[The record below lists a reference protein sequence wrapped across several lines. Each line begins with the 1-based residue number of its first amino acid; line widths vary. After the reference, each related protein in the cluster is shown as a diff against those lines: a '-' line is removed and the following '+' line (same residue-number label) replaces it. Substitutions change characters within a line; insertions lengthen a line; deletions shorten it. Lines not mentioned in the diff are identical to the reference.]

1 MSGTRP
7 KVGFNPQTPHQAAG
21 SRMLPPESLPS
32 ARSDAPAATTAA
44 APEDEPPGARVASR
58 GLTVR
63 PCAGLSASAVVI
75 PVTTAPAAR
84 KRATAVASR
93 SGRRSRCSA
102 DDPATGHP
110 STSIQSLTVIGTP
123 SSGRAVPARR
133 RASLVV
139 ASARVRSGSRAATAP
154 KAARTRS
161 SRARWSCATSTA
173 DTSRLRRAD
182 ASATAE
188 RAELRQGRARHRAR
202 RGTAGGR
209 RPAAR
214 PDRESRRAA
223 GGTPPRHRVR
233 TARCRPCGRRLSCCA
248 RCSAAS
254 VT

>member
-7 KVGFNPQTPHQAAG
+7 KLGFKPQTPHQAAG

-32 ARSDAPAATTAA
+32 ASGDAPAATTAA

-133 RASLVV
+133 RASLAV
-139 ASARVRSGSRAATAP
+139 ASARVRSGSARGDRAEGSPHAFESREMVLRDFDRRHLSIAKCRRERDRRAGGAQAGTRSPSRTTRNCRRSSSCGSAGPREPSACGRYATAP
-154 KAARTRS
+154 SGAYCTM
-161 SRARWSCATSTA
+161 
-173 DTSRLRRAD
+173 
-182 ASATAE
+182 
-188 RAELRQGRARHRAR
+188 
-202 RGTAGGR
+202 
-209 RPAAR
+209 
-214 PDRESRRAA
+214 
-223 GGTPPRHRVR
+223 
-233 TARCRPCGRRLSCCA
+233 
-248 RCSAAS
+248 
-254 VT
+254 